1 VFTRLRLFQ
10 ELLSSFVGSRQ
21 GFAVIAV
28 SASELE
34 ATRVVVGQRPDVI
47 LIDAG
52 LPGVWNVA
60 DAAVQAGV
68 RTVVFGLADNP
79 HPIESAGRHGCG
91 GALLTSATAQDIV
104 DALEDARGPA
114 PHPVERPV
122 AKGDVSAL
130 TSREVEVL
138 ALVARGLSN
147 KEIAGELTVSVP
159 TVKTHVHNLLHKL
172 GARRRSDGTASP
184 RGRERRRR
192 GTARAASG
200 RGAGDGEERSAAADA
215 RAGRVRIEPRHR
227 SNLNRIS
234 IRRA

>member
-1 VFTRLRLFQ
+1 MPQPVITTVAVFTRLRLFQ

-47 LIDAG
+47 LIDAA

-104 DALEDARGPA
+104 DALEDARRQA
-114 PHPVERPV
+114 PHPIERPV
-122 AKGDVSAL
+122 ATCAVSAL
-130 TSREVEVL
+130 TSRELEVL

-159 TVKTHVHNLLHKL
+159 TVKTHVHNLLQKL
-172 GARRRSDGTASP
+172 GARRRSDAAQLLHVAASDAAEARP
-184 RGRERRRR
+184 ARHLGVVPATEGRERAQRMRVP
-192 GTARAASG
+192 
-200 RGAGDGEERSAAADA
+200 AG
-215 RAGRVRIEPRHR
+215 
-227 SNLNRIS
+227 
-234 IRRA
+234 

>member
-1 VFTRLRLFQ
+1 MPQPVITTVAVFTRLRLFQ

-34 ATRVVVGQRPDVI
+34 ATRVVIGQRPDVA

-60 DAAVQAGV
+60 DAAGQAGV

-79 HPIESAGRHGCG
+79 HPIENAGRHGCG
-91 GALLTSATAQDIV
+91 DALLTSATAQDIV
-104 DALEDARGPA
+104 DALEDARRPA
-114 PHPVERPV
+114 PHPVEHPV
-122 AKGDVSAL
+122 AARDVSTL

-138 ALVARGLSN
+138 ALVARGLTN

-159 TVKTHVHNLLHKL
+159 TVKTHVHHLLHKL
-172 GARRRSDGTASP
+172 GARHRADAARLLHVAASDAAEAGPARHLGVVSAAD
-184 RGRERRRR
+184 RRERPRRM
-192 GTARAASG
+192 
-200 RGAGDGEERSAAADA
+200 
-215 RAGRVRIEPRHR
+215 RVPAE
-227 SNLNRIS
+227 
-234 IRRA
+234 